1 MVTRELLNS
10 TCYKLQECPLL
21 LLVVSSKDLEET
33 DDGGGLEGEA
43 VRGLARV
50 AEHLEVPRSE
60 GLHSA
65 AEDLVELVRI
75 EHPKTGQWENGVE
88 PLPEETL
95 CRRARMHG
103 RSKYLTA
110 SI

>member
-1 MVTRELLNS
+1 MGNLNYKSFKNGHKGAYNINS

-50 AEHLEVPRSE
+50 AEHLEVPGSE
-60 GLHSA
+60 GLHGA
-65 AEDLVELVRI
+65 AEDLVELVRVK
-75 EHPKTGQWENGVE
+75 HPKTGQWEN
-88 PLPEETL
+88 
-95 CRRARMHG
+95 
-103 RSKYLTA
+103 
-110 SI
+110 

>member
-21 LLVVSSKDLEET
+21 LLVVSSKNLEET
-33 DDGGGLEGEA
+33 DNCGGLEGEA

-50 AEHLEVPRSE
+50 AEHLEVPGSE

-65 AEDLVELVRI
+65 AEDLVELVGI
-75 EHPKTGQWENGVE
+75 KHSETCQWEN
-88 PLPEETL
+88 
-95 CRRARMHG
+95 
-103 RSKYLTA
+103 
-110 SI
+110 

>member
-1 MVTRELLNS
+1 MVPREIINS

-43 VRGLARV
+43 VSRLARV
-50 AEHLEVPRSE
+50 AEHLEVPGSE

-65 AEDLVELVRI
+65 AEDLVELVGV
-75 EHPKTGQWENGVE
+75 EHAKTGQWEN
-88 PLPEETL
+88 
-95 CRRARMHG
+95 
-103 RSKYLTA
+103 
-110 SI
+110 